1 MTDLIVVIG
10 DTMTDVVAHVPH
22 EPVAGSD
29 TPAHIE
35 YRGGG
40 SAANVAAWLA
50 ELGGDVA
57 LISRVGADA
66 LGDAAERA
74 LDANGVTTWL
84 ARDRDAATGTCIV
97 LVGTD
102 GERTMLPDPGAN
114 DRLSP
119 ADLPVSAWATGRHLH
134 LSGYALLREGSR
146 AAAVMALERAAEH
159 GMTASVDASSAAPLE
174 AVGGETFLGWVTGV
188 GVCFANLDEARV
200 LTGEADPQRAA
211 EALAA
216 RFPIAIVKAG
226 SRGAFACAG
235 LEAWH
240 APATEADAVD
250 TTGAGDAFAAAFLL
264 RWRAGAPVA
273 DALAFAADISA
284 RAVGRVGGRP

>member
-10 DTMTDVVAHVPH
+10 DTMTDVVAQLPH
-22 EPVAGSD
+22 DPVAGSD

-50 ELGGDVA
+50 ELQGNVA
-57 LISRVGADA
+57 LVSRVGADA

-84 ARDRDAATGTCIV
+84 ARDPDVATGTCIV

-119 ADLPVSAWATGRHLH
+119 ADLPASAWAAGRHLH
-134 LSGYALLREGSR
+134 LSGYALLRDGPR
-146 AAAVMALERAAEH
+146 AAALEALTRAAEH
-159 GMTASVDASSAAPLE
+159 GMTTSVDASSAAPLE
-174 AVGGETFLGWVTGV
+174 AVGRDAFLAWVAGV
-188 GVCFANLDEARV
+188 DICFANLDEARV
-200 LTGEADPQRAA
+200 LTGETEPQRAA
-211 EALAA
+211 KALAA
-216 RFPIAIVKAG
+216 RFPLVVVKAG
-226 SRGAFACAG
+226 STGAFACTG
-235 LEAWH
+235 LEAWQV
-240 APATEADAVD
+240 PAAEAEAVD

-264 RWRAGAPVA
+264 RWRAGDSVS